1 MVQEV
6 MDPPKNSIDGFVVV
20 PVLPPAFHNA
30 SVVSMDKD
38 IVANAQGLWGKLILK
53 VLLNMHGAAY
63 HTILVC
69 HGGHECVISSI
80 CEWLIGII
88 FSTLAGLSVTIIS
101 SKSQV
106 NPI

>member
-38 IVANAQGLWGKLILK
+38 IVANAWQRGKHIDRKLKANGFSPSNISLSIEGLPAW
-53 VLLNMHGAAY
+53 Y
-63 HTILVC
+63 
-69 HGGHECVISSI
+69 
-80 CEWLIGII
+80 
-88 FSTLAGLSVTIIS
+88 
-101 SKSQV
+101 
-106 NPI
+106 